1 MKNKLLK
8 IYAFFTEKY
17 ILTED
22 EISLWRNIIEKATNG
37 YGKSIKYYEK
47 HPNTLYWPWVS
58 PKLTDLESELLQKI
72 HDKFYG
78 EDYYIDDPISPSQV
92 NFILYNNV
100 KDKVIIPS

>member
-37 YGKSIKYYEK
+37 YGKSIKYY
-47 HPNTLYWPWVS
+47 H
-58 PKLTDLESELLQKI
+58 KI
-72 HDKFYG
+72 
-78 EDYYIDDPISPSQV
+78 
-92 NFILYNNV
+92 
-100 KDKVIIPS
+100 

>member
-47 HPNTLYWPWVS
+47 HPNTVYWPWVS
-58 PKLTDLESELLQKI
+58 PKLTDLESELLEKI

-78 EDYYIDDPISPSQV
+78 
-92 NFILYNNV
+92 
-100 KDKVIIPS
+100 